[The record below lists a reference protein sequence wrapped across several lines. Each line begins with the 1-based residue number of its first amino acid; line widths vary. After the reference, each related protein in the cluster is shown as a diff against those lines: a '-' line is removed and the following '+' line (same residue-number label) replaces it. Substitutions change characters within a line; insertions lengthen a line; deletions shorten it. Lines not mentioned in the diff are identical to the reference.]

1 MIEFG
6 KTLRTARENKG
17 LTIGQLAEAT
27 HLTSG
32 MVKDLENEDFS
43 HIAAPIYGRGFIKL
57 YAAATELDPKPL
69 IDEYMAIVNGEHE
82 PTIRAREVAPAT
94 EDIAPA
100 APTPA
105 PEPEPPA
112 PEPAAPILAPESPA
126 PEPTF
131 KLEHEIIPSPK
142 PPEPIPEPEPAPAP
156 EPISEPEPAPAPS
169 FSRYAA
175 PVHQAYESTAS
186 SAIWRIGVLFLAALA
201 LFILLIFGVRALYRA
216 TSNGG
221 YDSTA
226 PETGRASEPAAVT
239 TTVSTPTPASAA
251 TTPAAPRATQK
262 IPSLYID

>member
-6 KTLRTARENKG
+6 KTLRAARENKG
-17 LTIGQLAEAT
+17 LTVGQLAEAT

-57 YAAATELDPKPL
+57 YAATTGLDPKPL

-82 PTIRAREVAPAT
+82 PAIKTREVAPAAG
-94 EDIAPA
+94 DIAPA

-105 PEPEPPA
+105 PEPEPPD
-112 PEPAAPILAPESPA
+112 PEPAAPIRAPEPPA

-142 PPEPIPEPEPAPAP
+142 PPEPIPEPEPAPDP
-156 EPISEPEPAPAPS
+156 EPVAEPEPAPAPA

-175 PVHQAYESTAS
+175 PVRQAYESTVS
-186 SAIWRIGVLFLAALA
+186 SAIWRIGVLVLAAIA
-201 LFILLIFGVRALYRA
+201 LFVLLVFGVRALYHA

-221 YDSTA
+221 CDPAA
-226 PETGRASEPAAVT
+226 PETGCAPEPAAA
-239 TTVSTPTPASAA
+239 PAPAPAPAPAA